1 MMMDGLE
8 ATCTAAIAIDAIDG
22 AAAIFGH
29 GDGW

>member
-8 ATCTAAIAIDAIDG
+8 ATCTAAIDAIDG